1 MTAEE
6 ANYLWC
12 VWCVGVE
19 VWGVELSDDFQSGK
33 EWPCCGVF
41 PTGRAL
47 LAELSI
53 GTSSARSSYR

>member
-1 MTAEE
+1 
-6 ANYLWC
+6 

-19 VWGVELSDDFQSGK
+19 VWGGSCPMTFSLARNGLVAA
-33 EWPCCGVF
+33 CF